1 MPEQEHTAV
10 QSETPENKV
19 SGKTEDLAET
29 SAEMPGR
36 GPRPS
41 SVTRPRLAG

>member
-29 SAEMPGR
+29 SVEMPRIQAPGFQ
-36 GPRPS
+36 GE
-41 SVTRPRLAG
+41 GH